1 MAGGRKLSHSQTL
14 QQWWTWCPWGLLQA
28 QGRMSGLWP
37 DGELET
43 ALRQF
48 FKVAPSSSRHGETCL
63 GSMSKWLKL
72 SPKSETA
79 AFELSLSDFGSCRTT
94 PNNSV
99 FWYFWLKKDTWLL
112 VSVSFLAPLF
122 IQTIVNLFRV
132 LRSPQHL
139 QFSCA
144 ELREYPKTWLFP
156 ARNYQGLNSLE
167 RPLHWMLNFW
177 ISGL

>member
-1 MAGGRKLSHSQTL
+1 MAGGRKLSHSWAL

-28 QGRMSGLWP
+28 QGRMSGSWP

-43 ALRQF
+43 VPRQF
-48 FKVAPSSSRHGETCL
+48 FKVALSSSRHGETCL

-79 AFELSLSDFGSCRTT
+79 AFELSVSDCWSCKTT
-94 PNNSV
+94 LNNPV
-99 FWYFWLKKDTWLL
+99 LWYFWLKKYTWLL

-122 IQTIVNLFRV
+122 IQTIVKLCRA

-139 QFSCA
+139 QFSCT

-156 ARNYQGLNSLE
+156 AGN
-167 RPLHWMLNFW
+167 
-177 ISGL
+177 